1 MEERER
7 EKTVERERASS
18 EGDPVQRY
26 ASDGVRDLSSLDAR
40 TSRWKRSFEVESKTF
55 EIELERKKGKT
66 QIFIE
71 ERKRGVSSWI
81 KMGPVSL
88 GFVVEGLA
96 LCIEDTRTGR
106 WVRNWR
112 ERGRLFSLLRDENKG
127 GSFIRLGVEDG
138 EKKRFNI
145 FIPKGKE
152 GKGGWSVMLQIL
164 QALIGTT
171 KRKESQ
177 KEEKV
182 MVAPCEGSSYPQVV
196 KGQKRIGRS
205 VARVEVNHNELY
217 QNLKRLDQCIVG
229 SWEPRSAKG
238 EDLRRWG
245 NQMARSWGLRGN
257 LGLAKL
263 ERGKVLLEFERRDEA
278 EKAIKMGEIWVGKTM
293 LWLEKWNPRTGCLLE
308 GEERSEAWVRIVG
321 LPISLWNRE
330 ILRKIGE
337 KCGGFL
343 AMDSQ
348 TERLEELQWAR
359 ILVKIS
365 GEELPSRLDIGDEGV
380 FYSLTLWWEVR
391 PVMRR
396 MPAER
401 KDTNSGDAAGEVEGE
416 VATRAGKRVMELVEG
431 VRPETHLQS
440 ADGTRGQID
449 GPGSV
454 WALSR
459 GPNGLGLGDKE
470 GLHGRLCHAGPNRG
484 LGLDVGPD
492 GFVSQKA
499 GPTSSGT
506 SSSGRPLDLKGFG
519 FMEAV
524 KSGGLYGGNECH
536 GPSGVALP
544 LVWDGLS
551 QLKEA
556 DAEEVPFWEYEG
568 RRRQAEMEACLAEK
582 SRTDCALIEEASR
595 YECAPIPCG
604 LMASELSSSPLFFF
618 GRSPLGDFCDNSGED
633 RVTHLR
639 DTPLCMLIP
648 LGPPEE
654 ENEGRLWEGS
664 SVCKESSGKVLRLVH
679 SVPNVGK
686 GWEEENWEESE
697 LAKFSKFLGFSTEG
711 LEKEI
716 LEFMIKIRKRR
727 EKVHS
732 KNMLE
737 KSRFERELKRLEC
750 SINYEKGKKQKGG
763 MIVEGGHF
771 MVDK

>member
-18 EGDPVQRY
+18 EGDPVQRC
-26 ASDGVRDLSSLDAR
+26 ASDGVRDFSSLDAR

-171 KRKESQ
+171 KRKEYQ

-182 MVAPCEGSSYPQVV
+182 MVAPCEGSSYAQVV
-196 KGQKRIGRS
+196 GS
-205 VARVEVNHNELY
+205 VH
-217 QNLKRLDQCIVG
+217 CWIVG
-229 SWEPRSAKG
+229 AEVGKG
-238 EDLRRWG
+238 G
-245 NQMARSWGLRGN
+245 GLEEMGKPNGSIVGAEGN

-396 MPAER
+396 MSAER
-401 KDTNSGDAAGEVEGE
+401 KDSNSGDAAGEVEGE
-416 VATRAGKRVMELVEG
+416 AVTRVGKRVMELVEG

-454 WALSR
+454 RALSR

-470 GLHGRLCHAGPNRG
+470 GLHGRLCHAGPHRG

-499 GPTSSGT
+499 GPISSGPL
-506 SSSGRPLDLKGFG
+506 SSGRHLDLKGFG

-524 KSGGLYGGNECH
+524 KS
-536 GPSGVALP
+536 
-544 LVWDGLS
+544 
-551 QLKEA
+551 
-556 DAEEVPFWEYEG
+556 DAEGVLFWEYEG
-568 RRRQAEMEACLAEK
+568 RRRQAEMEACLVEK

-604 LMASELSSSPLFFF
+604 LMASELASSPLFFF
-618 GRSPLGDFCDNSGED
+618 GRSPLGDFCDNSGVD
-633 RVTHLR
+633 RVAHLR
-639 DTPLCMLIP
+639 DTPLCILFP
-648 LGPPEE
+648 LGPSEE

-679 SVPNVGK
+679 SEPNVGK

-697 LAKFSKFLGFSTEG
+697 LAKFSKFLGFSIEG
-711 LEKEI
+711 MEKEI

-727 EKVHS
+727 EKVHN

-763 MIVEGGHF
+763 MIVGGGQF

>member
-18 EGDPVQRY
+18 EGDPVQLC
-26 ASDGVRDLSSLDAR
+26 ASDGVKDFSSLDAR

-71 ERKRGVSSWI
+71 ERKRG
-81 KMGPVSL
+81 MGQKL
-88 GFVVEGLA
+88 E
-96 LCIEDTRTGR
+96 
-106 WVRNWR
+106 

-138 EKKRFNI
+138 EQKRFNI

-152 GKGGWSVMLQIL
+152 GKGGWSEMLQIL
-164 QALIGTT
+164 QALIDTT
-171 KRKESQ
+171 KRKEYQ

-182 MVAPCEGSSYPQVV
+182 MVAPCEG
-196 KGQKRIGRS
+196 
-205 VARVEVNHNELY
+205 VATR
-217 QNLKRLDQCIVG
+217 KWLDQCIVG
-229 SWEPRSAKG
+229 SWDPRSAKG

-365 GEELPSRLDIGDEGV
+365 GEELPK
-380 FYSLTLWWEVR
+380 
-391 PVMRR
+391 
-396 MPAER
+396 R

-499 GPTSSGT
+499 GPTSNGT

-519 FMEAV
+519 
-524 KSGGLYGGNECH
+524 LWR
-536 GPSGVALP
+536 P
-544 LVWDGLS
+544 LNR
-551 QLKEA
+551 EA

-618 GRSPLGDFCDNSGED
+618 
-633 RVTHLR
+633 
-639 DTPLCMLIP
+639 
-648 LGPPEE
+648 E